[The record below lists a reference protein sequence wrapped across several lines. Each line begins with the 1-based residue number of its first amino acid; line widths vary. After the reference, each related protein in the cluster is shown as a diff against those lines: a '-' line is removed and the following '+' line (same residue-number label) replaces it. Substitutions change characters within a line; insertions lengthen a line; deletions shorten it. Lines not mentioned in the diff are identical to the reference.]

1 MVKDPRVIDKRIPLV
16 LALLVGLFCYYT
28 WAPNSP
34 FRKQSELALEQA
46 IEQQFNGWVSGEVQL
61 LSEAANGLALAQ
73 TGAGAELRLNLPKAL
88 QWQANSRW
96 QIRGQ
101 LTWPQ
106 QQAHLDLTMD
116 NAKLLPLDN

>member
-16 LALLVGLFCYYT
+16 FALLVGLFCYYT
-28 WAPNSP
+28 WTPNSP

-46 IEQQFNGWVSGEVQL
+46 IQSQQSGWVKGEVQL
-61 LSEAANGLALAQ
+61 LNQAAKGLVLAQ
-73 TGAGAELRLNLPKAL
+73 TTSGAQLWLSLPKAL

-96 QIRGQ
+96 QVGGQ

-106 QQAHLDLTMD
+106 HQAHLDPTIE
-116 NAKLLPLDN
+116 NAKLRPLVN